1 MRVNTV
7 ATGYPPVL
15 RGGVI
20 SMMLNSTRNLMN
32 ERAKPKFLWFR
43 LSILFGLLLGLLLL
57 VQTVLTYRYVSRSL
71 VRQEAQREADR
82 RMQSIG
88 RAARLTGSREAA
100 TLTPVLHELVH
111 EAPSRIAWIRILNMD
126 GRILAESEKAPEAPA
141 YKSGELGK
149 LLANRERRAAERA
162 TAA

>member
-7 ATGYPPVL
+7 ATGYPPIL

-88 RAARLTGSREAA
+88 RAARLTGSREALRA
-100 TLTPVLHELVH
+100 IPAETVARGMIGAARRGTRGIYRYTYP
-111 EAPSRIAWIRILNMD
+111 AILQ
-126 GRILAESEKAPEAPA
+126 LAELRAHQPVPGQPA
-141 YKSGELGK
+141 KK
-149 LLANRERRAAERA
+149 TPA
-162 TAA
+162 